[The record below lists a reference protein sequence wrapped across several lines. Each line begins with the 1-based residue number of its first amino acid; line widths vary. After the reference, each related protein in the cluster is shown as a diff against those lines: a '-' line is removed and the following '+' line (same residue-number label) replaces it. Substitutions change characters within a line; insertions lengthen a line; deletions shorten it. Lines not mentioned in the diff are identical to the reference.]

1 MEVESTSDNEK
12 NNRRLKKTQLLFY
25 LCMCFFIVSL
35 VTGIVI
41 PIAVISVTLFV
52 ISLIIAIIY
61 RG

>member
-1 MEVESTSDNEK
+1 MEVESTSDDEE
-12 NNRRLKKTQLLFY
+12 NNRRLKKLIVLFY
-25 LCMCFFIVSL
+25 LCMCFFIVPF

-52 ISLIIAIIY
+52 TSLIIAIKY